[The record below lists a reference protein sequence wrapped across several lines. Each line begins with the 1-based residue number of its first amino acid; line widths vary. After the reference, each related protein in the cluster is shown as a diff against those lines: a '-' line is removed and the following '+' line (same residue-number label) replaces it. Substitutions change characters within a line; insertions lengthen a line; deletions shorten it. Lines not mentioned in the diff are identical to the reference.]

1 MMVNSSLIRSQNSAW
16 LTWHQRGF
24 ARKRVIACVNV
35 LSKKAKEGLD
45 IQARA
50 M

>member
-1 MMVNSSLIRSQNSAW
+1 MIVNSSLIRSQNSLW
-16 LTWHQRGF
+16 FRPHQRGF
-24 ARKRVIACVNV
+24 ARKRVIADVNV

-45 IQARA
+45 IEARA